1 MAEICPVMRV
11 RSSSLRS
18 RRASVA
24 TQRAW
29 SRLIDMAGPQRSNRR
44 HLERLALLRAL
55 DATGADARNA
65 DAAGTDSAILN
76 DLDALQIRLERA
88 PRTAG
93 DLAAD
98 AAQVFRLAATRN
110 LIAKHR
116 LLAAYGALHAH
127 RTNSA

>member
-1 MAEICPVMRV
+1 MRA

-29 SRLIDMAGPQRSNRR
+29 SRVIDIAAPRGSHRR

-55 DATGADARNA
+55 HAAGADARNA
-65 DAAGTDSAILN
+65 DAAGADRALLD
-76 DLDALQIRLERA
+76 DLDALKVRLEGPA
-88 PRTAG
+88 GGAG

-98 AAQVFRLAATRN
+98 AAEVLGLAAVGL
-110 LIAKHR
+110 LIAQ
-116 LLAAYGALHAH
+116 
-127 RTNSA
+127 